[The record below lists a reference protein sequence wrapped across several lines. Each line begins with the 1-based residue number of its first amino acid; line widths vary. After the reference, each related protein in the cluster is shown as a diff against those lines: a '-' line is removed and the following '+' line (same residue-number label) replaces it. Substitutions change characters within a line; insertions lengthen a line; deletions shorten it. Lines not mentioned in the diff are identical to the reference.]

1 LFQIRDS
8 LLKHKRRDRQHEW
21 QEQSKQDNTLEDLET
36 MELEDKDTVE
46 HTTPIE
52 PIQQIQKPE
61 ATQPEAFIM
70 DLEPIE
76 DQEQD
81 TLSKLRGGKP

>member
-1 LFQIRDS
+1 
-8 LLKHKRRDRQHEW
+8 
-21 QEQSKQDNTLEDLET
+21 